1 MPPSVRP
8 ATSPADRE
16 AAFRF
21 RYDVYHREMQLD
33 GPAMDHDRGLLTDA
47 DDDRARILVAHDD
60 DGQLVGTLRIHWGG
74 DGPFS
79 RDLREVYALD
89 RFADVTSPD
98 EVIVFDRFMVD
109 AAHRGTFLP
118 LQFLAAISTFSLERR
133 ARLTFCD
140 CQAHLLNLYTSLGF
154 RTHTRTVNDPMM
166 GLLVPLVFVVED
178 RAHLEAISSPM
189 LGLEV
194 GADYD
199 PAPPTDIL
207 ALLPDVAAIEAM
219 DADGAAQWA
228 VERGLLGTGEA
239 TTSVLEG
246 LDQGELRELLARA
259 FVLRVEAGDL
269 LVRRDATDR
278 TMFIVLDGEIEV
290 RDDGRLIATLGPGE
304 VFGELAFL
312 LHGDRSADVVAAT
325 DGVRVLS
332 FNEKVVLGLHDE
344 RPALAARFFHNLA
357 RVVSAKLVAVQ
368 RAARDE

>member
-1 MPPSVRP
+1 MPTVRF
-8 ATSPADRE
+8 ATIAADRE

-21 RYDVYHREMQLD
+21 RYDVYHDEMQLD
-33 GPAMDHDRGLLTDA
+33 GPAMDHDRRVLTDA
-47 DDDRARILVAHDD
+47 DDEQARILVAHDD
-60 DGQLVGTLRIHWGG
+60 DGRLVGTLRIHWGG

-79 RDLREVYALD
+79 NGLREIYGLD
-89 RFADVTSPD
+89 PFAEVTSPD
-98 EVIVFDRFMVD
+98 ELVVFDRFMVD

-118 LQFLAAISTFSLERR
+118 LQFLAEISTFSLERR

-140 CQAHLLNLYTSLGF
+140 CQPHLLNFYTSLGF

-178 RAHLEAISSPM
+178 RAHLEAIGSPM

-194 GADYD
+194 GTDYD

-207 ALLPDVAAIEAM
+207 ALLPEAAAIEAV

-228 VERGLLGTGEA
+228 VDRGLLGGA
-239 TTSVLEG
+239 AAASALDG
-246 LDQGELRELLARA
+246 LDQDEVRELLARA
-259 FVLRVEAGDL
+259 FVLRVEQGDRL
-269 LVRRDATDR
+269 IRRDATDR
-278 TMFIVLDGEIEV
+278 TMFIVLDGSVEV
-290 RDDGRLIATLGPGE
+290 RDEGRHIATLGPGE

-312 LHGDRSADVVAAT
+312 LHGDRSTDVVAAT

-332 FNEKVVLGLHDE
+332 LNEKVVLGLQEE
-344 RPALAARFFHNLA
+344 RPELAARFFLNLA

-368 RAARDE
+368 RASRTT